1 MKKTG
6 GRLKSIIRYIT
17 TVLSWSLFVMLMGI
31 AAFLFY
37 YFISLKIY
45 ETKGYDY
52 RPALTIYT
60 IVSPSMV
67 PTIDVYDI
75 VINKRV
81 EKPEDIKVDDI
92 ITFISQ
98 SSISKGLT
106 VTHRVANK
114 YQKDGVYYF
123 ETKGD
128 NNISKDTMPTT
139 FSDII
144 GKAVMRL
151 PQFGRIQFFLAS
163 GTGWILVVVIPSL
176 FVIIKDVIKLVKVSN
191 MRKMARMENINM
203 VLKEDKKAAAILE
216 EMESPIIIKKE

>member
-6 GRLKSIIRYIT
+6 VRVKAIIKYIT
-17 TVLSWSLFVMLMGI
+17 TVLSWSLFVMLMSV
-31 AAFLFY
+31 ALFLFY
-37 YFISLKIY
+37 YFISLKVY
-45 ETKGYDY
+45 EFKGYEY

-81 EKPEDIKVDDI
+81 EKPDDIEVDDI
-92 ITFISQ
+92 ITFISS

-114 YQKDGVYYF
+114 YQKNGEYYF

-128 NNISKDTMPTT
+128 NNISKDTMPTP
-139 FSDII
+139 FSDVI

-163 GTGWILVVVIPSL
+163 GAGWLLVVVIPSL
-176 FVIIKDVIKLVKVSN
+176 FVIIKDVIKLVKISN
-191 MRKMARMENINM
+191 MRKKARIENINM
-203 VLKEDKKAAAILE
+203 VLKEDKKFAALLE
-216 EMESPIIIKKE
+216 EKENPIIINKE